1 MNKGAEPVVY
11 PDTVFWTASCAV
23 CLSACRGLIKGL
35 FVDLWAKGAIF
46 DLIDEVYLLFFGVVM
61 FILDNP
67 GNQVFVMQYKG
78 YIWKYCM
85 FLRML
90 TGRGIWYMFLGIM
103 STFIL
108 YEEYIWLFSLLGLY
122 VFCIGLTGFIIGL
135 SKSRKLE
142 RVRTE
147 FQRKEADV
155 RSYFRHYAAENPTQG
170 MNADEFS
177 FMVVQVSNLEFSD
190 EDMDYIFIA
199 LATGRNGRLMT
210 QADMNEWISTG
221 PLPLLGSLG
230 IPSTLL

>member
-1 MNKGAEPVVY
+1 MFFFFA
-11 PDTVFWTASCAV
+11 ACAV
-23 CLSACRGLIKGL
+23 CISAVLGLIKGL
-35 FVDLWAKGAIF
+35 FFDLLSKGALF
-46 DLIDEVYLLFFGVVM
+46 DLIDEIYLLFFGVVM

-67 GNQVFVMQYKG
+67 GHQVFVMQYKG

-103 STFIL
+103 ASFIL
-108 YEEYIWLFSLLGLY
+108 YDVMILFSVLGL
-122 VFCIGLTGFIIGL
+122 FIFFIGATGFVIGL

-142 RVRTE
+142 RVRIE
-147 FQRKEADV
+147 FKRKEADV
-155 RSYFRHYAAENPTQG
+155 RSYFRHYASENPSQG
-170 MNADEFS
+170 MTAKEFG

-190 EDMDYIFIA
+190 EDMDYVFIA

-210 QADMNEWISTG
+210 QADMNEWIHTP
-221 PLPLLGSLG
+221 PLPIFGHFG